1 MSDTKMVLDVWSEFK
16 LVVES
21 LEGDVHKNATKGN
34 LSAGVRVRKSIR
46 KLRALGAELIK
57 ATLAAREEV
66 KASGGLSGPATEP
79 VAVSTAASKTT
90 ATKAA
95 KKKSKSKSKG

>member
-1 MSDTKMVLDVWSEFK
+1 MSDTRMVLDVWSEFK

-34 LSAGVRVRKSIR
+34 LSAGVRVRKTVR

-57 ATLAAREEV
+57 ATLEAREEV
-66 KASGGLSGPATEP
+66 KA
-79 VAVSTAASKTT
+79 
-90 ATKAA
+90 ATKAAPAKETVVKPPASAEKTA
-95 KKKSKSKSKG
+95 KKKSKAKG

>member
-1 MSDTKMVLDVWSEFK
+1 MSDTRMVLDVWSEFK

-34 LSAGVRVRKSIR
+34 LSAGVRVRKTVR

-57 ATLAAREEV
+57 ATLEAREEV
-66 KASGGLSGPATEP
+66 KA
-79 VAVSTAASKTT
+79 
-90 ATKAA
+90 ATKAAPAKEPVVKPTVSAEKTA
-95 KKKSKSKSKG
+95 KKKSKSKG

>member
-1 MSDTKMVLDVWSEFK
+1 MVLDVWSEFK

-46 KLRALGAELIK
+46 KLRLLGAELIK
-57 ATLAAREEV
+57 ATLAAREEA
-66 KASGGLSGPATEP
+66 KASGVLSELAAEP
-79 VAVSTAASKTT
+79 VTVKAAPSKE
-90 ATKAA
+90 APTKAT
-95 KKKSKSKSKG
+95 KKKSKSKG

>member
-1 MSDTKMVLDVWSEFK
+1 MSDTRMVLDVWSEFK

-34 LSAGVRVRKSIR
+34 LSAGVRVRKTVR

-57 ATLAAREEV
+57 ATLEAREEV
-66 KASGGLSGPATEP
+66 KA
-79 VAVSTAASKTT
+79 
-90 ATKAA
+90 ATKAATKAAPAKETVVKPTVSAEKTA
-95 KKKSKSKSKG
+95 KKKSKAKG